1 MRHSQT
7 ALQNGYAS
15 GEAENSQKGAIKLPG
30 RPTNG
35 FLPNLALR
43 KTLADETPCHHPDL
57 AVERYRRIGK
67 EVPTEIAAADSATEL
82 RIIAE

>member
-1 MRHSQT
+1 MRRSQT
-7 ALQNGYAS
+7 ALPNGYAS
-15 GEAENSQKGAIKLPG
+15 GETENSQNGAKLPG
-30 RPTNG
+30 HIPNG

-43 KTLADETPCHHPDL
+43 KTLADETPCPHPDL

-67 EVPTEIAAADSATEL
+67 EVPTEIAAADSAPEL